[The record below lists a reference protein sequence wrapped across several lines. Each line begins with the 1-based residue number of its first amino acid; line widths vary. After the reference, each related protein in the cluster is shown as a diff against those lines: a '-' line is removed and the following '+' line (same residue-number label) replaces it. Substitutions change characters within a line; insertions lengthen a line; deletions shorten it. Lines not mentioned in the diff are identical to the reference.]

1 MTAEQRA
8 LKLVH
13 DAEQVRPAK
22 LFCGHCAARPDEDA
36 VTETRVCDHCGL
48 GLILEAPPDAAPTP
62 EDAFMVVDSG
72 LSVRALSRRCERL
85 LGVSEP
91 DAAGRHLS
99 DLLAPADAETPAAHG
114 FFGLLLLAA
123 TGGAE
128 PTMVA
133 VRPAGEFGV
142 RFWARVST
150 CGPSTAALV
159 LLFDM

>member
-1 MTAEQRA
+1 MAGEQRA

-13 DAEQVRPAK
+13 DAAEARPAK
-22 LFCGHCAARPDEDA
+22 LFCGHCAAAPADA
-36 VTETRVCDHCGL
+36 AVSETRVCERCGL
-48 GLILEAPPDAAPTP
+48 GLILEAPPETAPTP
-62 EDAFMVVDSG
+62 QDAFMVVDSG

-85 LGVSEP
+85 LGASEP
-91 DAAGRHLS
+91 DVVGRHLS

-114 FFGLLLLAA
+114 LYGLLLVAA
-123 TGGAE
+123 TGAEE
-128 PTMVA
+128 PTTVA

-142 RFWARVST
+142 RFWARLST

>member
-1 MTAEQRA
+1 MAGELRA

-13 DAEQVRPAK
+13 GAEDARPAK
-22 LFCGHCAARPDEDA
+22 LFCGHCAAAPSGVDLKQ
-36 VTETRVCDHCGL
+36 TRVCDHCGL
-48 GLILEAPPDAAPTP
+48 GLVLEAPPDTAPTP

-72 LSVRALSRRCERL
+72 LAVRALSRRCERL
-85 LGVSEP
+85 LGLSEP
-91 DAAGRHLS
+91 DAVGRHLS
-99 DLLAPADAETPAAHG
+99 DLLSPADAETPAAHG
-114 FFGLLLLAA
+114 FYGLLLVAA
-123 TGGAE
+123 TGGSE
-128 PTMVA
+128 PTTVA